1 MNGSTRGEASNFTD
15 IFIKRPVL
23 AIVLSL
29 VILIL
34 GARSLSELSLREY
47 PKVEDTLV
55 TVQTAYPGADANV
68 VQGFITMPLER
79 AIASADG
86 IDYMESSSKEGM
98 STISVFMKL
107 NYNSNAALAEVLSET
122 NAVLNQLPKQSQ
134 LPLITKTSVTNLAY
148 LYLAFTSKSMSGSQ
162 ITDYISRAVQPKIQ
176 SINGVGQVMIYGNK
190 SFAMRIWLNP
200 EKMAEFNVTPVQ
212 VSQALANNNYIAA
225 NGYTK
230 SEYLQ
235 VNVSAGTYLHNVKQF
250 KNLVVANDN
259 GTLVRIK
266 NIGTV
271 ELGSQ
276 SYDAGNIMNGEKAV
290 VMGIFIT
297 PTANP
302 LTVVNNIRKILPSL
316 RAQLP
321 AHLRLRVAF
330 DRTTFI
336 RSSLSEVIKAVVE
349 TILIVVIIIFLFL
362 GSVRSVIIP
371 IIAIP
376 LSIIGNLFIMYYL
389 HYSINLLTL
398 LAMVL
403 AIGLVVDDAIV
414 VVENVS
420 RHIEEG
426 KKPVE
431 AALIGAREL
440 GIPVIAMSITL
451 VAVFLPIGFMSG
463 LTGALFTEFA
473 FTLAGTVII
482 SGIIALTL
490 SPMMSSKFL
499 KPDMGKKGFP
509 HFLDVMFN
517 KIKLIYS
524 KILHSVLD
532 YKPVVAFVIIVV
544 LVSAYFLFITTKTEL
559 APTEDQGVI
568 FVQGTAAPTSTFKNL
583 NLYAKQ
589 IGGIYRT
596 FPELSHYFMALG
608 ASSNDSL
615 MSGFLLK
622 PWSQRK
628 KTQMQLTP
636 ELQGKLNTVTGLKLV
651 AFPLPSLPGSQGL
664 PIEFVITSTA
674 NYSELR
680 SVSDS
685 FEERAMKSGLF
696 LYMDSDLKYDEPLL
710 NVSIDRS
717 KAQSMGVNMQEI
729 GDTLSTMLSENYVNW
744 FEMQGYSYKV
754 IPQVIQKYRFNAS
767 MLKNYYVA
775 ASNGNMVPL
784 SSFIK
789 IKTSVVPESLNQFNQ
804 LNSVTLSATTK
815 PGVTIGQALNYLKSI
830 SKTIFPKGFS
840 YNFAGQS
847 RQYVEEGSTM
857 VITFFFALIII
868 FLVLSALFDSFLD
881 PLIILVSV
889 PMSLTGALIF
899 LSLGF
904 ATINIY
910 TEVGLVT
917 LIGLVSK
924 HGILITRFAN
934 DLQKNEG
941 LDKRSA
947 IEQASATRLRP
958 ILMTTAAMVFG
969 VVPLLIATG
978 AGAVSRFD
986 IGLVIASGLGIGTFL
1001 TIFIV
1006 PTVYMFIGKDINK
1019 SKAKDKD

>member
-1 MNGSTRGEASNFTD
+1 MKDLKRGEANNFTD

-86 IDYMESSSKEGM
+86 IDYMESSSTEGM

-107 NYNSNAALAEVLSET
+107 NYNSNAALAEILSET
-122 NAVLNQLPKQSQ
+122 NSVLNQLPKQSQ
-134 LPLITKTSVTNLAY
+134 LPTITKTSVTNLAY

-200 EKMAEFNVTPVQ
+200 KKMAEFNVTPVQ

-250 KNLVVANDN
+250 KNLVVANDD

-266 NIGTV
+266 DIGTV

-290 VMGIFIT
+290 VMGIFTT

-302 LTVVNNIRKILPSL
+302 LTVVNNIRQILPSL

-321 AHLRLRVAF
+321 AHLSLRVAF

-349 TILIVVIIIFLFL
+349 TILIVVIVIFLFL

-376 LSIIGNLFIMYYL
+376 LSIIGNLFIMFYL

-440 GIPVIAMSITL
+440 GVPIIAMSITL

-499 KPDMGKKGFP
+499 KSDMGKKGFT
-509 HFLDVMFN
+509 HFLDVTFD
-517 KIKLIYS
+517 KIKLFYS

-568 FVQGTAAPTSTFKNL
+568 FVQGTAAPTSTFQNL

-636 ELQGKLNTVTGLKLV
+636 ELQGKLDTVTGLKLV

-664 PIEFVITSTA
+664 PVEFIITSTA

-685 FEERAMKSGLF
+685 LEERAMKSGLF

-754 IPQVIQKYRFNAS
+754 IPQVIQKYRFNAG

-815 PGVTIGQALNYLKSI
+815 PGVTIGQALNYLKGI

-868 FLVLSALFDSFLD
+868 FLVLSALFDSFAD

-947 IEQASATRLRP
+947 IEQAAATRLRP

-1019 SKAKDKD
+1019 SEAKDKD

>member
-1 MNGSTRGEASNFTD
+1 MNGLTRNKASNFTD

-29 VILIL
+29 AILIL

-55 TVQTAYPGADANV
+55 TVQTAYPGATANV

-79 AIASADG
+79 AIASAEG
-86 IDYMESSSKEGM
+86 IDYMTSSSTEGV
-98 STISVFMKL
+98 STISVFMRL
-107 NYNSNAALAEVLSET
+107 NYNPNAALAEVLSET
-122 NAVLNQLPKQSQ
+122 NSVLNQLPAQSQ
-134 LPLITKTSVTNLAY
+134 RPVITKTSVTNLAY
-148 LYLAFTSKSMSGSQ
+148 LYLAFTSRFMSSSQ
-162 ITDYISRAVQPKIQ
+162 ITDYISRAVQSKIQ

-200 EKMAEFNVTPVQ
+200 KKMAEFNVTPVQ
-212 VSQALANNNYIAA
+212 VSQALVNNNYISA

-230 SEYLQ
+230 SNYIQ
-235 VNVSAGTYLHNVKQF
+235 VNVSADTYLHNIKQF
-250 KNLVVANDN
+250 KNLVVANDG

-266 NIGTV
+266 DIGTV

-276 SYDAGNIMNGEKAV
+276 KYDAGNIMNGEKAV
-290 VMGIFIT
+290 VMGIFTT

-302 LTVVNNIRKILPSL
+302 LTVVGNIRKILPSL

-321 AHLRLRVAF
+321 AHLKLRVAF

-336 RSSLSEVIKAVVE
+336 RSSISEVVKAVVE
-349 TILIVVIIIFLFL
+349 TILIVIIVIFLFL
-362 GSVRSVIIP
+362 GSARSVIIP

-376 LSIIGNLFIMYYL
+376 LSIIGDLFIMFYL

-473 FTLAGTVII
+473 FTLAGAVII

-499 KPDMGKKGFP
+499 KTDMGKKGFT
-509 HFLDVMFN
+509 HFLDITFD
-517 KIKLIYS
+517 KIKSIYL

-532 YKPVVAFVIIVV
+532 YKPIVAFVIIVV
-544 LVSAYFLFITTKTEL
+544 LASLYFLFITTKTEL
-559 APTEDQGVI
+559 APTEDQGVV
-568 FVQGTAAPTSTFKNL
+568 FVMGTAAPTSTFNNL
-583 NLYAKQ
+583 NVYAKQ
-589 IGGIYRT
+589 IGNIYRT

-608 ASSNDSL
+608 ASGNNSL
-615 MSGFLLK
+615 ISGFLLK

-636 ELQGKLNTVTGLKLV
+636 ELQGKLNTVPGLKLV

-664 PIEFVITSTA
+664 PVEFIITSAA

-680 SVSDS
+680 SVADGL
-685 FEERAMKSGLF
+685 EEKAMKSGLF

-717 KAQSMGVNMQEI
+717 KAQSMGITMQEI

-744 FEMQGYSYKV
+744 FEMQGYSYEV
-754 IPQVIQKYRFNAS
+754 IPQVIQKYRFNAG
-767 MLKNYYVA
+767 MLKNYYIA

-784 SSFIK
+784 LSFIK

-804 LNSVTLSATTK
+804 LNSVTISATTK
-815 PGVTIGQALNYLKSI
+815 PGVTMGQALSYLENI
-830 SKTIFPKGFS
+830 SKTIFPIGFT

-857 VITFFFALIII
+857 IITFFFALIII
-868 FLVLSALFDSFLD
+868 YLVLAALFNSFVD

-934 DLQKNEG
+934 DLQNEG
-941 LDKRSA
+941 IDKRSA
-947 IEQASATRLRP
+947 IEQASAIRLRP

-986 IGLVIASGLGIGTFL
+986 IGLVIAAGLGIGTFL

-1006 PTVYMFIGKDINK
+1006 PAVYMFIGKDINK
-1019 SKAKDKD
+1019 DINKKNED

>member
-1 MNGSTRGEASNFTD
+1 MNGLTRNKASNFTD

-29 VILIL
+29 AILIL

-55 TVQTAYPGADANV
+55 TVQTAYPGATANV

-79 AIASADG
+79 AIASAEG
-86 IDYMESSSKEGM
+86 IDYMTSSSTEGV
-98 STISVFMKL
+98 STISVFMRL
-107 NYNSNAALAEVLSET
+107 NYNPNAALAEVLSET
-122 NAVLNQLPKQSQ
+122 NSVLNQLPAQSQ
-134 LPLITKTSVTNLAY
+134 RPVITKTSVTNLAY
-148 LYLAFTSKSMSGSQ
+148 LYLAFTSRFMSSSQ
-162 ITDYISRAVQPKIQ
+162 ITDYISRAVQSKIQ

-200 EKMAEFNVTPVQ
+200 KKMAEFNVTPVQ
-212 VSQALANNNYIAA
+212 VSQALVNNNYISA

-230 SEYLQ
+230 SNYIQ
-235 VNVSAGTYLHNVKQF
+235 VNVSADTYLHNIKQF
-250 KNLVVANDN
+250 KNLVVANDG

-266 NIGTV
+266 DIGTV

-276 SYDAGNIMNGEKAV
+276 KYDAGNIMNGEKAV
-290 VMGIFIT
+290 VMGIFTT

-302 LTVVNNIRKILPSL
+302 LTVVGNIRKILPSL

-321 AHLRLRVAF
+321 AHLKLRVAF

-336 RSSLSEVIKAVVE
+336 RSSISEVVKAVVE
-349 TILIVVIIIFLFL
+349 TILIVIIVIFLFL
-362 GSVRSVIIP
+362 GSARSVIIP

-376 LSIIGNLFIMYYL
+376 LSIIGDLFIMFYL

-473 FTLAGTVII
+473 FTLAGAVII

-499 KPDMGKKGFP
+499 KTDMGKKGFT
-509 HFLDVMFN
+509 HFLDITFD
-517 KIKLIYS
+517 KIKSIYL

-532 YKPVVAFVIIVV
+532 YKPIVAFVIIVV
-544 LVSAYFLFITTKTEL
+544 LASLYFLFITTKTEL
-559 APTEDQGVI
+559 APTEDQGVV
-568 FVQGTAAPTSTFKNL
+568 FVMGTAAPTSTFNNL
-583 NLYAKQ
+583 NVYAKQ
-589 IGGIYRT
+589 IGNIYRT

-608 ASSNDSL
+608 ASGNNSL
-615 MSGFLLK
+615 ISGFLLK

-636 ELQGKLNTVTGLKLV
+636 ELQGKLNTVPGLKLV

-664 PIEFVITSTA
+664 PVEFIITSAA

-680 SVSDS
+680 SVADGL
-685 FEERAMKSGLF
+685 EEKAMKSGLF

-717 KAQSMGVNMQEI
+717 KAQSMGITMQEI
-729 GDTLSTMLSENYVNW
+729 GDALSTMLSENYVNW
-744 FEMQGYSYKV
+744 FEMQGYSYEV
-754 IPQVIQKYRFNAS
+754 IPQVIQKYRFNAG
-767 MLKNYYVA
+767 MLKNYYIA

-784 SSFIK
+784 LSFIK

-804 LNSVTLSATTK
+804 LNSVTISATTK
-815 PGVTIGQALNYLKSI
+815 PGVTMGQALSYLENI
-830 SKTIFPKGFS
+830 SETIFPIGFT

-857 VITFFFALIII
+857 IITFFFALIII
-868 FLVLSALFDSFLD
+868 YLVLAALFNSFVD

-934 DLQKNEG
+934 DLQNEG
-941 LDKRSA
+941 IDKRSA
-947 IEQASATRLRP
+947 IEQASAIRLRP

-986 IGLVIASGLGIGTFL
+986 IGLVIAAGLGIGTFL

-1006 PTVYMFIGKDINK
+1006 PAVYMFIGKDINK
-1019 SKAKDKD
+1019 DINKKNED

>member
-1 MNGSTRGEASNFTD
+1 MNGLTRNKASNFTD

-55 TVQTAYPGADANV
+55 TVQTAYPGATANV

-79 AIASADG
+79 AIASAEG
-86 IDYMESSSKEGM
+86 IDYMTSSSTEGV
-98 STISVFMKL
+98 STISVFMRL
-107 NYNSNAALAEVLSET
+107 NYNPNAALAEVLSET
-122 NAVLNQLPKQSQ
+122 NSVLNQLPAQSQ
-134 LPLITKTSVTNLAY
+134 RPVITKTSVTNLAY
-148 LYLAFTSKSMSGSQ
+148 LYLAFTSRFMSSSQ
-162 ITDYISRAVQPKIQ
+162 ITDYISRAVQSKIQ

-200 EKMAEFNVTPVQ
+200 KKMAEFNVTPVQ
-212 VSQALANNNYIAA
+212 VSQALVNNNYISA

-230 SEYLQ
+230 SNYIQ
-235 VNVSAGTYLHNVKQF
+235 VNVSADTYLHNIKQF
-250 KNLVVANDN
+250 KNLVVANDG

-266 NIGTV
+266 DIGTV

-276 SYDAGNIMNGEKAV
+276 KYDAGNIMNGEKAV
-290 VMGIFIT
+290 VMGIFTT

-302 LTVVNNIRKILPSL
+302 LTVVGNIRKILPSL

-321 AHLRLRVAF
+321 AHLKLRVAF

-336 RSSLSEVIKAVVE
+336 RSSISEVVKAVVE
-349 TILIVVIIIFLFL
+349 TILIVIIVIFLFL
-362 GSVRSVIIP
+362 GSARSVIIP

-376 LSIIGNLFIMYYL
+376 LSIIGDLFIMFYL

-473 FTLAGTVII
+473 FTLAGAVII

-499 KPDMGKKGFP
+499 KTDMGKKGFT
-509 HFLDVMFN
+509 HFLDITFD
-517 KIKLIYS
+517 KIKSIYL

-532 YKPVVAFVIIVV
+532 YKPIVAFVIIVV
-544 LVSAYFLFITTKTEL
+544 LASLYFLFITTKTEL
-559 APTEDQGVI
+559 APTEDQGVV
-568 FVQGTAAPTSTFKNL
+568 FVMGTAAPTSTFNNL
-583 NLYAKQ
+583 NVYAKQ
-589 IGGIYRT
+589 IGNIYRT

-608 ASSNDSL
+608 ASGNNSL
-615 MSGFLLK
+615 ISGFLLK

-636 ELQGKLNTVTGLKLV
+636 ELQGKLNTVPGLKLV

-664 PIEFVITSTA
+664 PVEFIITSAA

-680 SVSDS
+680 SVADGL
-685 FEERAMKSGLF
+685 EEKAMKSGLF

-717 KAQSMGVNMQEI
+717 KAQSMGITMQEI

-744 FEMQGYSYKV
+744 FEMQGYSYEV
-754 IPQVIQKYRFNAS
+754 IPQVIQKYRFNAG
-767 MLKNYYVA
+767 MLKNYYIA

-784 SSFIK
+784 LSFIK

-804 LNSVTLSATTK
+804 LNSVTISATTK
-815 PGVTIGQALNYLKSI
+815 PGVTMGQALSYLENI
-830 SKTIFPKGFS
+830 SKTIFPIGFT

-857 VITFFFALIII
+857 IITFFFALIII
-868 FLVLSALFDSFLD
+868 YLVLAALFNSFVD

-934 DLQKNEG
+934 DLQNEG
-941 LDKRSA
+941 IDKRSA
-947 IEQASATRLRP
+947 IEQASAIRLRP

-986 IGLVIASGLGIGTFL
+986 IGLVIAAGLGIGTFL

-1006 PTVYMFIGKDINK
+1006 PAVYMFIGKDINK
-1019 SKAKDKD
+1019 DINKKNED